1 MRYKIE
7 MWYERKAGEHVYDV
21 DLDLSEEGLED
32 CLEQV
37 LELQFKNVMLEL
49 AGERLH
55 HLIRLVE
62 GRGEI
67 SVDLIQKQK
76 RMPLTPANINHI
88 RESLDSAR
96 EFFAPTIIER
106 KTNAPST

>member
-7 MWYERKAGEHVYDV
+7 MWYSRHEGKHVHDV
-21 DLDLSEEGLED
+21 ELNLLEEGLEN
-32 CLEQV
+32 CFEQI
-37 LELQFKNVMLEL
+37 LELEFKGVMLES

-67 SVDLIQKQK
+67 AVDLIQKHK
-76 RMPLTPANINHI
+76 RMPLTAANINRI

-96 EFFAPTIIER
+96 EFFAPEIIER
-106 KTNAPST
+106 KAHANP